1 MPQVFEEVE
10 MTSNTWISS
19 KEALRRA
26 KAQDATAGDL
36 LEWARQGKLR
46 ARAQK
51 GSFSDDERGE
61 ERIFPSEPP
70 VDAVKRSVAGDWPDI
85 PANFWEETPSKA
97 LWSAGTFATRVWY
110 FDEHYQQ
117 YDWQHITLSD
127 VTFNAAQLEGLLSK
141 SEGRA
146 IRGMLPRNA
155 PPNAHLYEETA
166 HLAAELVR
174 TTKVLRAAAFRIALS
189 KTKVAQNMPPA
200 TRESAVRRA
209 YVLMYDERGVPVQKD
224 LN

>member
-10 MTSNTWISS
+10 MTKNTWISS
-19 KEALRRA
+19 KEALRLA

-46 ARAQK
+46 ARALK
-51 GSFSDDERGE
+51 GSFGNDEPGE
-61 ERIFPSEPP
+61 ERIFPSQPP
-70 VDAVKRSVAGDWPDI
+70 VDEVKRSVAGDWPDI
-85 PANFWEETPSKA
+85 PADFWEETPAKA
-97 LWSAGTFATRVWY
+97 LWTAGTFATRVWY
-110 FDEHYQQ
+110 FEEHYQQ
-117 YDWQHITLSD
+117 YDWQRITLSE
-127 VTFNAAQLEGLLSK
+127 VTFNAAQLEALLSN

-146 IRGMLPRNA
+146 IRAMLPRNA

-174 TTKVLRAAAFRIALS
+174 TTKISRAVAFRTALS
-189 KTKVAQNMPPA
+189 KTKVAQKMTTA

-209 YVLMYDERGVPVQKD
+209 YVLMYDERGMPVQKD